1 MKKAALPNLNEIY
14 SYFDDGKI
22 NMMRYGEVKIIKYT
36 DLTTLEI
43 KNKDLYNTIKDECES
58 CYWLFLPFN
67 KQHDVVVGIDVFP
80 DIGKYNEKHY
90 FIRTKDGGWYGAA
103 GDCDNAELD
112 FYDNKKTDLFNI
124 MLENNFDNDIN
135 EFNKWKKEIND
146 NKEKSIKELDDTVK
160 KADKDRKRR
169 EKNKDLL
176 KNNSMFSPK
185 LKDWTNQTKRIYLL
199 EQPKSYLQEIFKN
212 ISNKK
217 LSREDNKMTKEKFV
231 DKYFDTLWE
240 AMTYEIEEI
249 GEY

>member
-1 MKKAALPNLNEIY
+1 
-14 SYFDDGKI
+14 
-22 NMMRYGEVKIIKYT
+22 
-36 DLTTLEI
+36 
-43 KNKDLYNTIKDECES
+43 
-58 CYWLFLPFN
+58 
-67 KQHDVVVGIDVFP
+67 
-80 DIGKYNEKHY
+80 
-90 FIRTKDGGWYGAA
+90 
-103 GDCDNAELD
+103 
-112 FYDNKKTDLFNI
+112 

-135 EFNKWKKEIND
+135 EFNKWKKEISD

-169 EKNKDLL
+169 ERNKDLL
-176 KNNSMFSPK
+176 KDNSMFSPK